1 VDDLTTTQGIVALA
15 AGGVALVALALA
27 AVVAVRLR
35 RLRRAQ
41 AIVLG
46 EGSAQDLVAHAASLQ
61 DDFRALRDWMEDIA
75 AALDRRMVTAEDR
88 LDGTIA
94 YRALVRY
101 DAYNEMSGHQST
113 SIALLDARRDG
124 VVLSSIHHREQA
136 RLYAKQVRDG
146 QADIEL
152 SPEEAEA
159 VRLALEGDRQGAA
172 SASG

>member
-1 VDDLTTTQGIVALA
+1 MDELNSTQGIVALA
-15 AGGVALVALALA
+15 AAGVGGLALVWALVLS
-27 AVVAVRLR
+27 VKLR
-35 RLRRAQ
+35 RLKAAQ
-41 AIVLG
+41 RTLLG
-46 EGSAQDLVAHAASLQ
+46 GADTDLVTHAARLQ
-61 DDFRALRDWMEDIA
+61 EAFVQLRDWVEETAGRLDERVA
-75 AALDRRMVTAEDR
+75 AAERRI
-88 LDGTIA
+88 DGCVA
-94 YRALVRY
+94 YTSLVRY

-146 QADIEL
+146 RADIEL